1 MTDQAET
8 IILAQTETS
17 GSSTTTTTTSGEAA
31 TSATGASSTTT
42 TSGEASATGEAVG
55 ETHETVGVSP
65 EAQHGKKPFPPLDP
79 THFASQLIWFAIAF
93 GALYLIM
100 SRVALPKIGSV
111 IDERKNRIR
120 RDIEEAERLKGETE
134 KALRAYEQAV
144 ADARGNAGR
153 IAQETRDKLK
163 SEVDAER
170 TRVDKEIS
178 DRIAKAEA
186 QIKSATASAMSKVSD
201 IASDTAESIVGELV
215 GLKLGRDDIASAVKS
230 VLKH

>member
-17 GSSTTTTTTSGEAA
+17 GSSSTTTTTTGTQVA
-31 TSATGASSTTT
+31 TTVEVLT
-42 TSGEASATGEAVG
+42 
-55 ETHETVGVSP
+55 ETVGVAP

-100 SRVALPKIGSV
+100 SRVALPKIGAV
-111 IDERKNRIR
+111 IDERRLRIR
-120 RDIEEAERLKGETE
+120 RDLDEAERLKGETE
-134 KALRAYEQAV
+134 KALKAYEQAV
-144 ADARGNAGR
+144 AEARGNAGR

-170 TRVDKEIS
+170 GRVDKEIGE
-178 DRIAKAEA
+178 RIAKAEA

-201 IASDTAESIVGELV
+201 IATDTAETIVNELV
-215 GLKLGRDDIASAVKS
+215 GLKPDRGDIASAVRS
-230 VLKH
+230 VLN